1 MLLDD
6 MIIFPYTDGGIFY
19 ERLTRRRLENEKCLD
34 LYGFKVYSQNDEDGI
49 IEEIFNRIGTT
60 NKLFVEFGVQ
70 NGLECNTHYLL
81 HKGWRGLWIE
91 GSKQFF
97 DEILVRFFPV
107 LRIGQLGCLNAFIT
121 KDNIND
127 LISESEIK
135 GEIDLLSIDIDGN
148 DYYVWEAIN
157 VISPRVV
164 VIEYNAKFPP
174 NHVWKMAYNEK
185 YVWEGSD
192 CQGASLKA
200 LELLGRELGYRLV
213 GTNLNGVNAFFVR
226 QELAGNRFIE
236 PPTAETLYNPVR
248 WPHHNRHRYISGHPA
263 QYCLVNQVPDI
274 GMLNYNPVEFAKWEA
289 AQKNRHD

>member
-1 MLLDD
+1 
-6 MIIFPYTDGGIFY
+6 MILFFLPIRGGGIAY

-81 HKGWRGLWIE
+81 HKGWRGLWLE
-91 GSKQFF
+91 GSESYVK
-97 DEILVRFFPV
+97 EIFARFFPV
-107 LRIGQLGCLNAFIT
+107 IRIGQLGCINAFIT

-127 LISESEIK
+127 LISRAGIS

-157 VISPRVV
+157 VVRPRVV

-185 YVWEGSD
+185 HVWDGSD
-192 CQGASLKA
+192 CHGASLKA
-200 LELLGRELGYRLV
+200 MELLGRELGYRLV
-213 GTNLNGVNAFFVR
+213 GTNFNGTNAFFVR
-226 QELAGNRFIE
+226 QELASNHFFD
-236 PPTAETLYNPVR
+236 PPTAEALYNPWR
-248 WPHHNRHRYISGHPA
+248 QHNYNSGHPA
-263 QYCLVNQVPDI
+263 QYCLVNQVPNI
-274 GMLNYNPVEFAKWEA
+274 GMLNYNPAEFVKWEA
-289 AQKNRHD
+289 AQQNRHD

>member
-6 MIIFPYTDGGIFY
+6 VIMLPYMGAGITY
-19 ERLTRRRLENEKCLD
+19 ERLTRKRLEDEKCLE

-91 GSKQFF
+91 GSKNYFNDIF
-97 DEILVRFFPV
+97 SKFFPV
-107 LRIGQLGCLNAFIT
+107 IRIGQLGCINAFIT

-127 LISESEIK
+127 LISSAEVFGK
-135 GEIDLLSIDIDGN
+135 IDLLSIDIDGN

-157 VISPRVV
+157 VVRPRVV

-174 NHVWKMAYNEK
+174 NCEWKMAYNEK
-185 YVWEGSD
+185 YVWDGSD
-192 CQGASLKA
+192 CHGASLKA
-200 LELLGRELGYRLV
+200 MEILGRKLGYRLV
-213 GTNLNGVNAFFVR
+213 GTDLRGCNAFFVQ
-226 QELAGNRFIE
+226 QELAGDKFMD
-236 PPTAETLYNPVR
+236 PPTSEALYNPARFKQQHYV
-248 WPHHNRHRYISGHPA
+248 SGHPA
-263 QYCLVNQVPDI
+263 QYCLRNQVPNI
-274 GMLNYNPVEFAKWEA
+274 GRLNYNPTEFDKWEA
-289 AQKNRHD
+289 NQKIR

>member
-6 MIIFPYTDGGIFY
+6 IIFSPYTGRGIAY
-19 ERLTRRRLENEKCLD
+19 ERLTSRRLENEKCLD

-81 HKGWRGLWIE
+81 HKGWRGLWLE
-91 GSKQFF
+91 GSESYVK
-97 DEILVRFFPV
+97 EIFARFFPV
-107 LRIGQLGCLNAFIT
+107 IRIGQLGCINAFIT

-127 LISESEIK
+127 LISRAGIS

-157 VISPRVV
+157 VVRPRVV

-174 NHVWKMAYNEK
+174 NYVWKMAYNEK
-185 YVWEGSD
+185 HVWDGSD
-192 CQGASLKA
+192 CHGASLKA
-200 LELLGRELGYRLV
+200 MELLGRELGYRLV
-213 GTNLNGVNAFFVR
+213 GTNFSGTNAFFVR
-226 QELAGNRFIE
+226 QELAGNHFFD
-236 PPTAETLYNPVR
+236 PPTAEALYNPWR
-248 WPHHNRHRYISGHPA
+248 QHKYKNGHPA
-263 QYCLVNQVPDI
+263 QYCLVNQVPNI

-289 AQKNRHD
+289 AQKDRHD